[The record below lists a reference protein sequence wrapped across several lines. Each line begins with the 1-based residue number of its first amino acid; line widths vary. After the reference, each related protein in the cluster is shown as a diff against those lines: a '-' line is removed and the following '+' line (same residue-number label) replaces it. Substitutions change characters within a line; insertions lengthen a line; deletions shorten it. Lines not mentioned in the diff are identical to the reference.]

1 MFMKIP
7 DESSE
12 ETSLNSFVQ
21 RQEIVQAKYT
31 DSMLELSTAPDE
43 QNKVLKINLGD
54 DQEHP
59 DGNLNQS
66 PQKE

>member
-12 ETSLNSFVQ
+12 ETPLNSFVQ
-21 RQEIVQAKYT
+21 HQEIVQAKYT
-31 DSMLELSTAPDE
+31 DSMLELSTAPNE

-54 DQEHP
+54 D
-59 DGNLNQS
+59 
-66 PQKE
+66 